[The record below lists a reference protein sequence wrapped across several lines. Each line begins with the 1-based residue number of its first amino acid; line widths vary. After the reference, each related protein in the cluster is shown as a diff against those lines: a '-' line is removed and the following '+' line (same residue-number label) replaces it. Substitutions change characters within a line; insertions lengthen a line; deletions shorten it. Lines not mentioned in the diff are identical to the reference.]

1 MRSPN
6 VLIVDDSV
14 EMREKVS
21 RVLNQTEYR
30 PSKVTEAKDGHD
42 AIQKLSQDP
51 TIDLI
56 LSDWNMPNM
65 DGFTFLKSVRRMD
78 KKVVFLMVTKEAALG
93 KIESALNEGA
103 DGYLV
108 KPVNFN
114 DLQRQLASAFRRV
127 SKRSKSIER

>member
-14 EMREKVS
+14 AMRE
-21 RVLNQTEYR
+21 RVRRALHQTKYR
-30 PSKVTEAKDGHD
+30 PSKVTEAKDGQD
-42 AIQKLSQDP
+42 AIQKLLQDP

-65 DGFTFLKSVRRMD
+65 DGFTFLKSVRKMD
-78 KKVVFLMVTKEAALG
+78 EKVVFMMVTNEGTLG
-93 KIESALNEGA
+93 KMESAFFEGA

-108 KPVNFN
+108 KPVDVNEM
-114 DLQRQLASAFRRV
+114 QRQLVSAFKRV
-127 SKRSKSIER
+127 G